1 MAGER
6 SGVSRGRGSGFRR
19 YLWLWPVAVVASLL
33 AVALSA
39 RQAPVG
45 RDLAANCYQCHGTN
59 GRPVEGMPSI
69 AGKDASSLYRTM
81 LEYKATP
88 EQDRNDDI
96 MVPIAKAYTDEQLWE
111 MALYIAGLPGHGG
124 TPTANPL
131 EPVPTHSREDDKED
145 QR

>member
-6 SGVSRGRGSGFRR
+6 SGVSRGWRSGFTR
-19 YLWLWPVAVVASLL
+19 YLWLWPVAVVASLF
-33 AVALSA
+33 AVVLSA

-69 AGKDASSLYRTM
+69 AGKDASSLYQTM

-88 EQDRNDDI
+88 ERDRNDDI
-96 MVPIAKAYTDEQLWE
+96 MVPIAKAYTDQQLWD
-111 MALYIAGLPGHGG
+111 MALYIASLPEHGE
-124 TPTANPL
+124 TPTAKPL
-131 EPVPTHSREDDKED
+131 APLATHTREDEKEG